1 MRLRPGALGSRVRAM
16 GTPSSQNLA
25 ARAGGWS
32 ARHWKRAAFGWL
44 AFVALA
50 VFAGGWIGARSL
62 TEADMASGEAGRA
75 ERILADAGFNS
86 PASESVLVQNPDLAV
101 THPSF
106 QSAIAVVVQTVAL
119 QRDVTNIRN
128 PLETPATQVSGDG
141 HSALIQF
148 DIRGKR
154 ENAQDR
160 VQPIMDAVAS
170 AQHANPSFRIEEFGY
185 ASANRVLSHVYTEDF
200 AKAET
205 LSIPF
210 TLVVLLLAFGSL
222 VAAGIPVVLAF
233 SAVLAA
239 IGLNEALSHLVPAAD
254 AAKSVILLVG
264 MAVGVDYSLFY
275 LRRERE
281 ERASGL
287 EPDAALGRAAATSGH
302 AVLISGG
309 TVLIAMAGMFF
320 AGHGIFT
327 SIALGAMTVVF
338 VAMVGSLTVL
348 PALLH
353 RLGDKVG
360 RGRIPFSGRFRRPA
374 GESRL
379 WDAILRPV
387 LRRPAVAVTVGG
399 AALLLASLPVLGM
412 HTKLPS
418 ITDLPHSLPI
428 VLSYQHIQ
436 RAFPGS
442 QTPAEVVLRSTDV
455 TTPHNQRV
463 YREFQ
468 KRALA
473 TGVLFQP
480 FHVFVNPDKTVARI
494 ELSIAGKGDDAASY
508 AALRRLR
515 NDVIAPL
522 LPKLPDATVAVTGQ
536 TAGTYDFNELM
547 KSRAPFVIGFV
558 LALAFLLLLI
568 TFRSI
573 VVPLTAIVLNL
584 LSVGAAY
591 GLLIMIFQWGHLEG
605 PLDYRSNHAIAAWL
619 PLFLFVILF
628 GLSMDYHVFIISRI
642 KELHDRGLPT
652 EEAVERGIRRTAGTV
667 TAAAIVMVA
676 VFGIFAGLREIDVKQ
691 MGVGLALAIL
701 IDATVIRAVLLPATM
716 KLLGEWNWYL
726 PRSLE
731 RLPQGVLGGDEP
743 EHEGLSQPAG
753 VAPIRDPARVDTGN
767 PNAVGRAGAVVD
779 LHTAV
784 GVRDRGVDTHA

>member
-1 MRLRPGALGSRVRAM
+1 MET
-16 GTPSSQNLA
+16 TPSRNPA

-32 ARHWKRAAFGWL
+32 ARHWKRATFGWL
-44 AFVALA
+44 AFVALM
-50 VFAGGWIGARSL
+50 VFVGGWVGTRSIS
-62 TEADMASGEAGRA
+62 EADMASGEAGRA
-75 ERILADAGFNS
+75 QRILANAGFNT
-86 PASESVLVQNPDLAV
+86 PASESVLVQSPDLVA

-128 PLETPATQVSGDG
+128 PLETPATQISRDG

-154 ENAQDR
+154 EDAQDR
-160 VQPIMDAVAS
+160 VQPIMDAVAT

-185 ASANRVLSHVYTEDF
+185 ASANHVLSHVYNEDF
-200 AKAET
+200 AKAEK

-222 VAAGIPVVLAF
+222 VAAGIPVLLAF

-239 IGLNEALSHLVPAAD
+239 IGLNEVLSHLVPAAD
-254 AAKSVILLVG
+254 AARSVILLVG

-275 LRRERE
+275 VRRERE
-281 ERASGL
+281 ERAAGL
-287 EPDAALGRAAATSGH
+287 EPHSALARAAATSGL

-353 RLGDKVG
+353 KLGDKVE
-360 RGRIPFSGRFRRPA
+360 RGRIPFLGRLRRPA

-379 WDAILRPV
+379 WGAILRPV

-399 AALLLASLPVLGM
+399 GALLLATLPVLGM

-418 ITDLPHSLPI
+418 YVDLPHSLPI
-428 VLSYQHIQ
+428 VRAYEHITE
-436 RAFPGS
+436 AFPGS
-442 QTPAEVVLRSTDV
+442 QTPAEVVVQAPDV
-455 TTPHNQRV
+455 TAPVYERV
-463 YREFQ
+463 YREAQ
-468 KRALA
+468 TKALA

-480 FHVFVNPDKTVARI
+480 FHVFVNPVKTVARI
-494 ELSIAGKGDDAASY
+494 ELSVVGSGDDATSY
-508 AALRRLR
+508 AALRTLR
-515 NDVIAPL
+515 TDVIAPL

-558 LALAFLLLLI
+558 LALAFVLLLI

-573 VVPLTAIVLNL
+573 VIPITAIVLNL

-605 PLDYRSNHAIAAWL
+605 VLGYSSNHAIAAWL

-642 KELHDRGLPT
+642 KELHDRGLST
-652 EEAVERGIRRTAGTV
+652 EQAVERGILRTAGTV

-726 PRSLE
+726 PRSFE
-731 RLPQGVLGGDEP
+731 RLPQGVLGGHEAEDESL
-743 EHEGLSQPAG
+743 GQPAG
-753 VAPIRDPARVDTGN
+753 VAPVRQTARVDAGN
-767 PNAVGRAGAVVD
+767 PDPVRGAGPVVN
-779 LHTAV
+779 LHAAV
-784 GVRDRGVDTHA
+784 GVRHRRAHPHA

>member
-1 MRLRPGALGSRVRAM
+1 MARSRSR
-16 GTPSSQNLA
+16 NLA

-32 ARHWKRAAFGWL
+32 ARHWKRATFGWL

-50 VFAGGWIGARSL
+50 VFVGGWIGTRSL
-62 TEADMASGEAGRA
+62 TEADMASAEAGRA
-75 ERILADAGFNS
+75 ERILANAGFDS
-86 PASESVLVQNPDLAV
+86 PASESVLVQSTDLKV

-119 QRDVTNIRN
+119 QKDVTNIRN
-128 PLETPATQVSGDG
+128 PLETPATQISRDG

-148 DIRGKR
+148 DVRGKR
-154 ENAQDR
+154 GDAQDR
-160 VQPIMDAVAS
+160 IQPIMDAVAS

-185 ASANRVLSHVYTEDF
+185 ASSNHVLSHVYNEDF
-200 AKAET
+200 AKAEK
-205 LSIPF
+205 LSIPL

-222 VAAGIPVVLAF
+222 VAAGIPVLLAF

-239 IGLNEALSHLVPAAD
+239 IGLTEIVSHLVPAAD
-254 AAKSVILLVG
+254 AARSVILLVG

-281 ERASGL
+281 ERGRGL
-287 EPDAALGRAAATSGH
+287 EPGAALGRAAATSGL
-302 AVLISGG
+302 AVLISGS

-327 SIALGAMTVVF
+327 SIALGAMIVVF

-353 RLGDKVG
+353 RLGDKVE
-360 RGRIPFSGRFRRPA
+360 RGRIPCLGRLRRPA

-379 WDAILRPV
+379 WGAILRPV
-387 LRRPAVAVTVGG
+387 LRRPAVAVAVGG
-399 AALLLASLPVLGM
+399 GALLLATVPVLGM
-412 HTKLPS
+412 HTKMPS
-418 ITDLPHSLPI
+418 ITDLPHSLAI
-428 VLSYQHIQ
+428 VRSLQHIQ
-436 RAFPGS
+436 QAFPGS
-442 QTPAEVVLRSTDV
+442 QTPAEVVVQGGDV
-455 TTPHNQRV
+455 TAPKYQQV

-508 AALRRLR
+508 RALHVLR
-515 NDVIAPL
+515 NDVLAPL
-522 LPKLPDATVAVTGQ
+522 EPKLPEARAAVTGQ
-536 TAGTYDFNELM
+536 TAGTLDFNQLM
-547 KSRAPFVIGFV
+547 KSRAPFVIAFV
-558 LALAFLLLLI
+558 LGLAFLLLLVM
-568 TFRSI
+568 FRSI

-591 GLLIMIFQWGHLEG
+591 GILIMIFQWGHLEG
-605 PLDYRSNHAIAAWL
+605 PLDYRSNHAITAWL

-642 KELHDRGLPT
+642 KELHDRGLST

-676 VFGIFAGLREIDVKQ
+676 VFAIFAGLREIDVKQ

-701 IDATVIRAVLLPATM
+701 IDATVIRAVLLPSTM

-726 PRSLE
+726 PRWLR
-731 RLPQGVLGGDEP
+731 RLPESVLGGGEAQ
-743 EHEGLSQPAG
+743 HERL
-753 VAPIRDPARVDTGN
+753 REPARVAAVRDAARVDARD
-767 PNAVGRAGAVVD
+767 PDAVGRAGALVD
-779 LHTAV
+779 LHPAV
-784 GVRDRGVDTHA
+784 GVGDRGVDPHP